1 MTAEKVAGLLPAFV
15 TFLERFRGDFRRK
28 DTFRHLLTYCR
39 GLMSCIARKSVEPI
53 ALAAGTAVRTLQQFL
68 ATAKW
73 DHGCIRDRIQREVAV
88 RPVGDAKLGVI
99 GVIDETSDDK
109 KGDKTPGV
117 ERQWLGR
124 QGKTDNGIVTV
135 HLAYVCGRFKTLID
149 SDLFLPESWGLDRAR
164 CKAAGIPDSIRHR
177 PKTEIALEQVRR
189 ALANGVR
196 FDWLTFD
203 EGYGKA
209 PWFLLA
215 LSELG
220 QRFVAE
226 VPKTF
231 RCATVRQ
238 GTDTCE
244 AQNLLRHSPQFRGQS
259 WRTVCLQRQTLGPQ
273 TWRIKAA
280 QVYLKQEDDTLTARS
295 FWLIVGRQP
304 ETGEYKF
311 WISDASPETPLLTL
325 VKVAFTRWNVEH
337 SFRVAK
343 SEIGFSHY
351 EGRCY
356 NGLMRHQAL
365 CTLVMYFLAEQTAA
379 QVAFSP
385 GDHSGANRQGTQRIV
400 PSLA

>member
-1 MTAEKVAGLLPAFV
+1 VTAEQVVGLQPAFGA
-15 TFLERFRGDFRRK
+15 FLERFRGSFRRK

-39 GLMSCIARKSVEPI
+39 GLMSMGRKSVEPI
-53 ALAAGTAVRTLQQFL
+53 ALAGGTAVRTLQQFL

-73 DHGCIRDRIQREVAV
+73 DHWGIRDRIQREVAA
-88 RPVGDAKLGVI
+88 RSVGDAELGAI

-124 QGKTDNGIVTV
+124 LGKTDNGIVTV

-149 SDLFLPESWGLDRAR
+149 ADLFLPKVWGQDRPR
-164 CKAAGIPDSIRHR
+164 CKAAGIPDSVRHR
-177 PKTEIALEQVRR
+177 PKTEMALEQVRR
-189 ALANGVR
+189 ARANGVQ
-196 FDWLTFD
+196 FDWLTYD

-215 LSELG
+215 LDDLG
-220 QRFVAE
+220 QRYVGE

-231 RCATVRQ
+231 HCATARQ
-238 GTDTCE
+238 GAETCE
-244 AQNLLRHSPQFRGQS
+244 AQNLLRHSPQFRRQS
-259 WRTVCLQRQTLGPQ
+259 WKVVRLQRQTLAPQ

-280 QVYLKQEDDTLTARS
+280 QVYFKQADDTLTERS
-295 FWLIVGRQP
+295 YWLIVGWQP
-304 ETGEYKF
+304 ETGEHKF
-311 WISDASPETPLLTL
+311 WISNAPPETVLLTI
-325 VKVAFTRWNVEH
+325 VKVAFTHWNVEH

-356 NGLMRHQAL
+356 NGLLRHLML
-365 CTLVMYFLAEQTAA
+365 CTLVMFFVAEQTAA
-379 QVAFSP
+379 QAAFFP
-385 GDHSGANRQGTQRIV
+385 GDYSGTDGQGAQCLV

>member
-1 MTAEKVAGLLPAFV
+1 VTAEQVVGLLPAFGA
-15 TFLERFRGDFRRK
+15 FLERFRGSFRRK
-28 DTFRHLLTYCR
+28 DTFGHLLTYCR
-39 GLMSCIARKSVEPI
+39 GLMSMGRKSVEPI
-53 ALAAGTAVRTLQQFL
+53 ALAGGTAVRTLQQFL

-73 DHGCIRDRIQREVAV
+73 DHGGVRDRIQREVAA
-88 RPVGDAKLGVI
+88 RPVGDAELGAI

-124 QGKTDNGIVTV
+124 LGKTDNGIVTV

-149 SDLFLPESWGLDRAR
+149 ADLFLPESWDRDRLR
-164 CKAAGIPDSIRHR
+164 CEAAGIPDSVHHR
-177 PKTEIALEQVRR
+177 PKTEMALEQARR
-189 ALANGVR
+189 ARGNGVR

-215 LSELG
+215 LEDLG
-220 QRFVAE
+220 QRYVGE

-231 RCATVRQ
+231 HCATAHQ
-238 GTDTCE
+238 GTGTCE

-259 WRTVCLQRQTLGPQ
+259 WRAVRLQRQTLGPQ

-280 QVYLKQEDDTLTARS
+280 QVYIKQEDGTLTARS
-295 FWLIVGRQP
+295 FWLIVGWQP
-304 ETGEYKF
+304 ETGEHKF
-311 WISDASPETPLLTL
+311 WISNAPPETPWLTI

-356 NGLMRHQAL
+356 NGLLRHQTL
-365 CTLVMYFLAEQTAA
+365 CTLVMFFLAEQTAA
-379 QVAFSP
+379 QFAFSP
-385 GDHSGANRQGTQRIV
+385 GDHSGADGQGAQRLV
-400 PSLA
+400 PALA